1 MQHLNLK
8 KMAFPKLQNKHLFES
23 LFTPDEFVKYKKWE
37 KKDFPSKII
46 ITYQKR
52 PLAYFKKKFKGKYKI
67 SKLTGAHKLLIH
79 DDIGFI
85 KMTGI
90 GAPHATATFEEL
102 IALGGKEFV
111 NMGSAGGLF
120 TNGIFLCNKA
130 VRDEGTSHHYI
141 KDGIFSFPDNSLMN
155 RLGKSLSK
163 FNYQYSVGPTWTID
177 APYRET
183 KREIEHYK
191 KSKIMTVDMEASAL
205 FAVAKLRK
213 VKIASLFVVSDV
225 LGNDKWDPQ
234 FHKFN
239 YKRTLNKMV
248 DVAIDCLKN

>member
-52 PLAYFKKKFKGKYKI
+52 PLAYFKKKFKGKYRI
-67 SKLTGAHKLLIH
+67 SKMTGSHKLLVY
-79 DDIGFI
+79 DNMGFI

-90 GAPHATATFEEL
+90 GAPHATAIFEEL
-102 IALGGKEFV
+102 IALGGKEFI

-141 KDGIFSFPDNSLMN
+141 EDGIFSYPDKSLMD

-163 FNYQYSVGPTWTID
+163 SNCQYSVGPTWTID

-191 KSKIMTVDMEASAL
+191 KSKVMTVDMEASAL

-213 VKIASLFVVSDV
+213 VKIASLFVVSDII
-225 LGNDKWDPQ
+225 GNDKWDPQ
-234 FHKFN
+234 FHKFD
-239 YKRTLNKMV
+239 YKRVLNEMV

>member
-1 MQHLNLK
+1 M
-8 KMAFPKLQNKHLFES
+8 
-23 LFTPDEFVKYKKWE
+23 KYKKWSS
-37 KKDFPSKII
+37 KDFPSKII

-52 PLAYFKKKFKGKYKI
+52 PLAYFKKKFKGKYKV
-67 SKLTGAHKLLIH
+67 SKLTGDHKLLIH
-79 DDIGFI
+79 NDLGFI
-85 KMTGI
+85 KMTGF
-90 GAPHATATFEEL
+90 GAPHAVATFEEL
-102 IALGGKEFV
+102 IALGGKEFI
-111 NMGSAGGLF
+111 NIGSAGGLF

-141 KDGIFSFPDNSLMN
+141 KDGVYSYPDNSLVN
-155 RLGKSLSK
+155 RLGKSLTK
-163 FNYQYSVGPTWTID
+163 FSFDFSVGPTWTID

-191 KSKIMTVDMEASAL
+191 KNKVMTVDMEASAL

-225 LGNDKWDPQ
+225 LRNDKWEPQ

-248 DVAIDCLKN
+248 DVAIDCLTN